1 MASQFL
7 SFRWCLTLG
16 ALVLGL
22 ASGCSSETT
31 PPRPPPPSRDLPDV
45 DRSTVEVS
53 RATGVRADGLD
64 EVTITVTVLK
74 SDGMP
79 LPGRNVMLKASG
91 EGNTFSPASA
101 QTDEKG
107 VMVSKLVSR
116 VAGPK
121 QVTAQVESTG
131 KPVLLGRAPTVQ
143 FIVPPAPQISKLA
156 LVGTGLGGV
165 AGSPLKPVL
174 EVQLQDEAGAVI
186 RGATARVKLE
196 VAAGPS
202 LDLKGTVEV
211 NAVDGVARFT
221 ELVLQRSGEYKL
233 RAKLN
238 ALSVESPS
246 FQVVPAA
253 ASVVE
258 LTGLPA
264 DAVAGSAVGAQVQ
277 LYDAFDNAATNYTGT
292 LRIVTS
298 DTTAVI
304 PADLVFSTTDQGRK
318 GFTGL
323 SLHRAGLQTVG
334 VKDTGNEAL
343 QGQVEIDVKP
353 GAAARLTFAQAIGQ
367 HSVRAALSP
376 VQVALTDA
384 YGNSAGA
391 PTQQV
396 TVTLSPGS
404 GGLEG
409 TATVAPVGGV
419 ATFTN
424 LSIAQEGTYTLT
436 AQAQGLPDASSTSFT
451 IVDDVAPA
459 QPVLTQGPTTENS
472 FIVQWN
478 AVGDDGLLGTA
489 TSQELRR
496 ASTPILTDADFA
508 AATLVFNGAPQAP
521 GSAEQAS
528 NTSLAAGTTYH
539 VALKVT
545 DNAGNS
551 VRSASRA
558 FSTTDPSVAKLA
570 FTVQPANGTAGVA
583 LADVKVAL
591 QDAGGNTVGNAT
603 LAVTLGLAED
613 EPFTP
618 VTVNA
623 VAGIATFPGLTLNK
637 VGTYHFKASSGSLTE
652 VQSNSF
658 SIQPA
663 AAARLDLVGLVG
675 PVTSGVPGSVEVKV
689 FDAFDNVATGFVG
702 TVHFSSTDTAATLPP
717 DYTFTPGDKGHK
729 AFTGVVLQ
737 TVGAQTVT
745 VQDLATPSLQ
755 DELTVEV
762 GDVSVE
768 ELVLEVPSA
777 PVQAGSPF
785 AVTVTLRD
793 GNGNI
798 ATGYTGTVSFGSS
811 DGQVTLPTDYAFT
824 AADAGKKTFSG
835 LVLRTAGTQSI
846 TVQEAGATGLTDTK
860 SLSVTEGPTA
870 SLMLSSPGTA
880 TAGAS
885 FSVTLSARDAF
896 GNVVTGYTGSASFSS
911 DDVLAELPEA
921 YTFTEGDA
929 GQRVFSA
936 TLKSAGTKQ
945 VSVTDGTFN
954 TSATLTVGSG
964 TPAKLVFSQQPA
976 HGTVRA
982 TLAEVRVA
990 LQDGFGNTLS
1000 VSEPAVTVALT
1011 GGNPASVLSGTTTV
1025 SPAEGVA
1032 SFSGLSVDQE
1042 GTAFEFEA
1050 SATGLPSVKSTAF
1063 QVQDDLSPAVA
1074 VLSGSADSASSVTLT
1089 WAAVGDDGTEG
1100 TASSYELRHAATDIT
1115 TEAQFAAATAV
1126 SIPAPQAAGQ
1136 PETATVTGLT
1146 PGAHFFAL
1154 KVLDGAGN
1162 SSRSASVQVEL
1173 TVPPVVQE
1181 GHVIISE
1188 FRALG
1193 EEFIELRNTTTADL
1207 DVHGYVFRNAA
1218 NDEVNLRAKSDP
1230 NGTAGT
1236 PVIIPAGGVLM
1247 GIPNPSG
1254 AIPTTVG
1261 FVYGAPGTAFALADT
1276 GDTLELYAQVPSH
1289 LEDRVDFQSFVT
1301 NPNTP
1306 LTATAFVGFAGSSTQ
1321 LDPGSLTAEA
1331 NDTAANWCVSFYP
1344 AGSRAGRI
1352 QDTAGAPNGSC
1363 KVAVINEV
1371 MLDAPSGEDGRVF
1384 VELAGPGGSVIGGAK
1399 ILDIE
1404 GKGGAAGTLNTDTDF
1419 APGETDGEFI
1429 LPAGTRFPADGILLI
1444 ADATVNNMTSVAG
1457 FVEGVDV
1464 KARDISL
1471 ERGGGDTIQLV
1482 SAAGTLLDVLGHDTA
1497 GASLTVATAF
1507 NGLPMYATQTA
1518 LTPTPT
1524 IGTAAPTFARA
1535 PNSADS
1541 GNNREDFHAD
1551 PSATPGVANDEV
1563 HFTVTGLSPNNSAA
1577 SAGRNGV
1584 TITGTDFS
1592 PGLRATFGA
1601 NPSVPCGLVSPTSA
1615 TCDAVKNAF
1624 ELVARVNVSFS
1635 NPANVKTPDV
1645 QVVGGFTYT
1654 GSNNDATPT
1663 ADPLETD
1670 FCNLQFP
1677 ASISV
1682 QRTKPTEP
1690 IYGRLY
1696 EAGVT
1701 ESYGDPGGI
1710 LAEVGYGT
1718 SGTNPISHISW
1729 QFFPATYNAQVGND
1743 DEFAGSLVP
1752 QATGTYSYTYRFSFD
1767 NGLHWTY
1774 CDTDGAGSNNGL
1786 VFEHTKLGVMT
1797 VTN

>member
-1 MASQFL
+1 MASHFL
-7 SFRWCLTLG
+7 SFRWCLALG

-45 DRSTVEVS
+45 DRSTVEVD
-53 RATGVRADGLD
+53 RATNVRADGQD
-64 EVTITVTVLK
+64 EVTVTVTVLK

-79 LPGRNVMLKASG
+79 LPERQVTLQASG
-91 EGNTFSPASA
+91 EGHTFLPPSGM
-101 QTDEKG
+101 TDEKG

-121 QVTAQVESTG
+121 QVTAQVEASG

-143 FIVPPAPQISKLA
+143 FIVPSAPQISKLA
-156 LVGTGLGGV
+156 LQGTGLGGV
-165 AGSPLKPVL
+165 AGSPIQPL

-186 RGATARVKLE
+186 RGATARVKVE
-196 VAAGPS
+196 VASGPS
-202 LDLKGTVEV
+202 SALKGTVEV

-221 ELVLQRSGEYKL
+221 ELVIERTGEYSL

-238 ALSVESPS
+238 TLSVESPS

-258 LTGLPA
+258 LTGLPPDTA
-264 DAVAGSAVGAQVQ
+264 AGSAVGAQV
-277 LYDAFDNAATNYTGT
+277 LLRDAFDNVATNYTGT

-298 DTTAVI
+298 DSTAVI
-304 PADLVFSTTDQGRK
+304 PADLVFSNTDQGSK
-318 GFTGL
+318 AFAGL
-323 SLHRAGLQTVG
+323 SLRRAGLQTVG
-334 VKDTGNEAL
+334 VVDTANGAL

-353 GAAARLTFAQAIGQ
+353 GEAARLTFVQAIGQ
-367 HSVRAALSP
+367 HSVRAPLSP

-384 YGNSAGA
+384 YGNTAGA
-391 PTQQV
+391 STQQV
-396 TVTLSPGS
+396 IVTLSPAS
-404 GGLEG
+404 GVLDG

-436 AQAQGLPDASSTSFT
+436 AQALGLTEASSTSFT

-459 QPVLTQGPTTENS
+459 TPVLTQGTTTASS
-472 FIVQWN
+472 FTVQWN

-489 TSQELRR
+489 TSQELRY
-496 ASTPILTDADFA
+496 STAPIQTEADFL
-508 AATLVFNGAPQAP
+508 AATPVAVEAPKAP
-521 GSAEQAS
+521 GTAEQALV
-528 NTSLAAGTTYH
+528 NGLAVSTTYH

-545 DNAGNS
+545 DNVGNA

-558 FSTTDPSVAKLA
+558 FSTSNPSVEKLA

-591 QDAGGNTVGNAT
+591 QDAAGNTVGNAT

-613 EPFTP
+613 EPPFTP

-623 VAGIATFPGLTLNK
+623 VAGIATFPGLVLNK
-637 VGTYHFKASSGSLTE
+637 VGTYHFKASSGSLPE
-652 VQSNSF
+652 VQSEPF

-675 PVTSGVPGSVEVKV
+675 PVTSGVPGSVEVKA

-702 TVHFSSTDTAATLPP
+702 TVHFTSTDGQATLPP
-717 DYTFTPGDKGHK
+717 DYTFTPGDAGHK
-729 AFTGVVLQ
+729 AFTNVVLR

-745 VQDLATPSLQ
+745 VQAASLQ

-762 GDVSVE
+762 GSGAVE

-793 GNGNI
+793 GSGNI

-811 DGQVTLPTDYAFT
+811 DGQVTLPADYTFT

-835 LVLRTAGTQSI
+835 LVLHTAGTQSV
-846 TVQEAGATGLTDTK
+846 TVQDTGATGLTETK
-860 SLSVTEGPTA
+860 SLFVTEGPTA

-896 GNVVTGYTGSASFSS
+896 GNVVTGYTGSVSFSS
-911 DDVLAELPEA
+911 DDAQAALPEA
-921 YTFTEGDA
+921 YTFTSGDA
-929 GQRVFSA
+929 GQHVFSA
-936 TLKSAGTKQ
+936 TLKTAGTKQ
-945 VSVTDGTFN
+945 VSVTDGAFN
-954 TSATLTVGSG
+954 ASATLTVGAG

-982 TLAEVRVA
+982 SLAQVRVS
-990 LQDGFGNTLS
+990 LQDGSGNTLS

-1011 GGNPASVLSGTTTV
+1011 GGNPASVLSGTKTV
-1025 SPAEGVA
+1025 SPVEGVA

-1042 GTAFEFEA
+1042 GTAFELEA
-1050 SATGLPSVKSTAF
+1050 SAPGLPSVKSTAF

-1074 VLSGSADSASSVTLT
+1074 VLSGTADSASSVTLS
-1089 WAAVGDDGTEG
+1089 WVAVGDDGTEG

-1115 TEAQFAAATAV
+1115 TEAQFAAATLV

-1136 PETATVTGLT
+1136 PETATVTGLA

-1173 TVPPVVQE
+1173 AVPPVVQE

-1193 EEFIELRNTTTADL
+1193 EEFIELRNTTAADL

-1218 NDEVNLRAKSDP
+1218 NEEVNIRAKNDP

-1236 PVIIPAGGVLM
+1236 PVIISAGGVLM

-1261 FVYGAPGTAFALADT
+1261 FVYGAPGTAFGLADT
-1276 GDTLELYAQVPSH
+1276 GDKLELYAQVPSH

-1321 LDPGSLTAEA
+1321 LDPSSLTAEA
-1331 NDTAANWCVSFYP
+1331 NDTATNWCVSFYP
-1344 AGSRAGRI
+1344 AGSRAGRV
-1352 QDTAGAPNGSC
+1352 QDTAGAANGSC

-1371 MLDAPSGEDGRVF
+1371 MLDAPAGEDGRTF

-1404 GKGGAAGTLNTDTDF
+1404 GKGTGAGTLNADGDL
-1419 APGETDGEFI
+1419 APGETDGEFV

-1444 ADATVNNMTSVAG
+1444 ADATTANITSVAN
-1457 FVEGVDV
+1457 FVNGVDV
-1464 KARDISL
+1464 KARDIAL

-1482 SAAGTLLDVLGHDTA
+1482 SAQGTLLDVLGHDTA
-1497 GASLTVATAF
+1497 GATLTVATAF

-1535 PNSADS
+1535 PNSADT
-1541 GNNREDFHAD
+1541 GNNREDFRAD
-1551 PSATPGVANDEV
+1551 PSATPGLANDEV
-1563 HFTVTGLSPNNSAA
+1563 YFSVTGISPNNSAA

-1592 PGLRATFGA
+1592 PGLRATFGS
-1601 NPSVPCGLVSPTSA
+1601 NPSVPCGPVSPTSA

-1624 ELVARVNVSFS
+1624 DVVARVSVKLS
-1635 NPANVKTPDV
+1635 NPASVKTPEV
-1645 QVVGGFTYT
+1645 TVVDGFTYT
-1654 GSNNDATPT
+1654 GSNNDASPT
-1663 ADPLETD
+1663 ADPLEAD

-1682 QRTKPTEP
+1682 QRNTQTPP
-1690 IYGRLY
+1690 IYGQLY

-1701 ESYGDPGGI
+1701 ETPGDPGGI

-1729 QFFPATYNAQVGND
+1729 QFFPATYNTQVGND
-1743 DEFAGSLVP
+1743 DEFSGAFTAP
-1752 QATGTYSYTYRFSFD
+1752 QTLGTYSYTYRFSFD

-1786 VFEHTKLGVMT
+1786 VFDSTKLGVMT

>member
-1 MASQFL
+1 MASHFL
-7 SFRWCLTLG
+7 SFRWCLALG

-45 DRSTVEVS
+45 ERSTVEVN
-53 RATGVRADGLD
+53 RATNVRADGQD
-64 EVTITVTVLK
+64 EVTVTVTVLK

-79 LPGRNVMLKASG
+79 LPERQVSLHASG
-91 EGNTFSPASA
+91 EGHTFSPPSGM
-101 QTDEKG
+101 TDEKG
-107 VMVSKLVSR
+107 VMVSKLVSL

-121 QVTAQVESTG
+121 QVTAQVEASG

-143 FIVPPAPQISKLA
+143 FVIPAAPQISKLA
-156 LVGTGLGGV
+156 LLGTGLGGV
-165 AGSPLKPVL
+165 AGSPMQPL
-174 EVQLQDEAGAVI
+174 EVQLQDEAGEVI
-186 RGATARVKLE
+186 RGATARVKVE
-196 VAAGPS
+196 VASGPS
-202 LDLKGTVEV
+202 SALKGTVEV
-211 NAVDGVARFT
+211 TAVDGVARFT
-221 ELVLQRSGEYKL
+221 ELVIERTGEYSL

-238 ALSVESPS
+238 TLSVESPS

-258 LTGLPA
+258 LTGLPP
-264 DAVAGSAVGAQVQ
+264 DTEAGSAVGAQV
-277 LYDAFDNAATNYTGT
+277 LLRDAFDNVATNYTGT

-298 DTTAVI
+298 DSTAVI
-304 PADLVFSTTDQGRK
+304 PADLVFSNTDQGSRA
-318 GFTGL
+318 FAGL
-323 SLHRAGLQTVG
+323 SLRRAGLQTVG
-334 VKDTGNEAL
+334 VVDTANGAL

-353 GAAARLTFAQAIGQ
+353 GAAARLTFAQPIGQ

-376 VQVALTDA
+376 VQVALTDV
-384 YGNSAGA
+384 YGNTAGA
-391 PTQQV
+391 PTPQV
-396 TVTLSPGS
+396 TVTLSQA
-404 GGLEG
+404 GGVLDG

-436 AQAQGLPDASSTSFT
+436 AQAQGLPDANSTSFT
-451 IVDDVAPA
+451 IVDDVVPA
-459 QPVLTQGPTTENS
+459 TPVLTQGTTTASS

-489 TSQELRR
+489 TSQELRY
-496 ASTPILTDADFA
+496 ASAPINTDEDFA
-508 AATLVFNGAPQAP
+508 AATPVAVEAPKAP
-521 GSAEQAS
+521 GTAEQAS
-528 NTSLAAGTTYH
+528 IDGLAVSTTYH

-545 DNAGNS
+545 DNAGNA

-558 FSTTDPSVAKLA
+558 FSTSNPSVEKLA

-583 LADVKVAL
+583 LAEVKVAL
-591 QDAGGNTVGNAT
+591 QDAAGNTVGNAT
-603 LAVTLGLAED
+603 LAVTLALAED
-613 EPFTP
+613 VPFTP

-623 VAGIATFPGLTLNK
+623 VAGIATFPGLVLNK
-637 VGTYHFKASSGSLTE
+637 VGTYHFTASTGSLPA
-652 VQSNSF
+652 VQSEPF
-658 SIQPA
+658 TIQPA

-675 PVTSGVPGSVEVKV
+675 PVTSGVPGSVEVKA

-702 TVHFSSTDTAATLPP
+702 TVHFTSTDGQATLPP
-717 DYTFTPGDKGHK
+717 DYTFTPGDAGHK
-729 AFTGVVLQ
+729 AFTNVVLR

-745 VQDLATPSLQ
+745 VQAASLQ

-762 GDVSVE
+762 GSGAVA

-793 GNGNI
+793 AHGNI

-811 DGQVTLPTDYAFT
+811 DGQVTLPADYPFT

-835 LVLRTAGTQSI
+835 LVLHTAGTQSV
-846 TVQEAGATGLTDTK
+846 TVQDAGATGLTDTK
-860 SLSVTEGPTA
+860 SLSVSEGPTA

-896 GNVVTGYTGSASFSS
+896 GNVVTGYTGSVSFSS
-911 DDVLAELPEA
+911 DDAQAALPA
-921 YTFTEGDA
+921 DYTFTSGDA

-936 TLKSAGTKQ
+936 TLETAGTKQ
-945 VSVTDGTFN
+945 VSVTDGAFN
-954 TSATLTVGSG
+954 ASATLTVGAG

-982 TLAEVRVA
+982 SLAQVRVS

-1011 GGNPASVLSGTTTV
+1011 GGNPASVLSGTKTV
-1025 SPAEGVA
+1025 SPVAGVA

-1042 GTAFEFEA
+1042 GTAFELEA
-1050 SATGLPSVKSTAF
+1050 SATGLPPVKSTAF

-1089 WAAVGDDGTEG
+1089 WVAVGDDGTEG

-1115 TEAQFAAATAV
+1115 TEAQFAAATPV

-1136 PETATVTGLT
+1136 PETATVTGLA

-1173 TVPPVVQE
+1173 AVPPVVQE

-1193 EEFIELRNTTTADL
+1193 EEFIELRNTTAADL

-1218 NDEVNLRAKSDP
+1218 NEEVNIRAKNDP

-1276 GDTLELYAQVPSH
+1276 GDTLELYAQVPAH

-1331 NDTAANWCVSFYP
+1331 NDTATNWCVSFYP

-1352 QDTAGAPNGSC
+1352 QDTAGAANGSC

-1404 GKGGAAGTLNTDTDF
+1404 GKGATAGTLNADTDL

-1429 LPAGTRFPADGILLI
+1429 LPAGTRFPADGILII
-1444 ADATVNNMTSVAG
+1444 ADATVNNMTSVAN
-1457 FVEGVDV
+1457 FVNGVDV
-1464 KARDISL
+1464 MARDIAL

-1482 SAAGTLLDVLGHDTA
+1482 SAQGTLLDVLGHDTA
-1497 GASLTVATAF
+1497 GANLTVATAF

-1535 PNSADS
+1535 PNSADT
-1541 GNNREDFHAD
+1541 GNNREDFRAD
-1551 PSATPGVANDEV
+1551 PSATPGFANDEV
-1563 HFTVTGLSPNNSAA
+1563 LFTVTGISPNNSAA

-1592 PGLRATFGA
+1592 PGLRVTFGL
-1601 NPSVPCGLVSPTSA
+1601 NPSVPCGLVSPTTA

-1624 ELVARVNVSFS
+1624 EVVSRVSVKLS
-1635 NPANVKTPDV
+1635 NPTSVKTPEV
-1645 QVVGGFTYT
+1645 TVVDGFTYT
-1654 GSNNDATPT
+1654 GSNNDTLPT
-1663 ADPLETD
+1663 ADPLEAD

-1682 QRTKPTEP
+1682 QRSKPTAA
-1690 IYGRLY
+1690 IYGQLY

-1701 ESYGDPGGI
+1701 ESQGDPGGI

-1729 QFFPATYNAQVGND
+1729 QFFPATYNAQVGNN
-1743 DEFAGSLVP
+1743 DEFSGAFTAP

-1774 CDTDGAGSNNGL
+1774 CDTDGAGSNGGL